1 MQEFEHYNQ
10 RKEKERGEQ
19 DTDGGQQ
26 IPTDPFAEQ
35 LLVSTQNADLK
46 NASSRS
52 VILAP
57 FNSTISDEQLI
68 KSQRQEIKV
77 LLQPRRVIRFNAKI
91 REINRQYELN
101 NNAELDN
108 GVYHQD
114 GDGGEDG
121 EGTINNLGHDGGL
134 PTNQENL
141 QQKSLATSFGKE

>member
-1 MQEFEHYNQ
+1 
-10 RKEKERGEQ
+10 
-19 DTDGGQQ
+19 
-26 IPTDPFAEQ
+26 
-35 LLVSTQNADLK
+35 
-46 NASSRS
+46 
-52 VILAP
+52 
-57 FNSTISDEQLI
+57 
-68 KSQRQEIKV
+68 
-77 LLQPRRVIRFNAKI
+77 LQPRRVIRFNAKI